1 MHSNQENVNYWPGF
15 VDAIMNVLLNI
26 LFMLCIMAFGLGLV
40 QNKVRESANAS
51 DTPKDT
57 NAKNT
62 SKDSPKPLT
71 FPNEEMIATF
81 DITQIKLKASPTQ
94 GLAVSPALASVSATL
109 SEQNTV
115 ALEFTQNSPQM
126 SQGLKEHIKTL
137 LPQIAQ
143 THDTIVVW
151 AVDNEEIP
159 NTNKLLFRHLMTV
172 RNALI
177 ESGIT
182 PNRIEV
188 HMVPGETK
196 KTAITVYFAPVQ
208 FSPST
213 LAKQ

>member
-40 QNKVRESANAS
+40 QDKVRESANAS

-71 FPNEEMIATF
+71 FPNEETIATF
-81 DITQIKLKASPTQ
+81 AITQIRLKAPPTQ
-94 GLAVSPALASVSATL
+94 GLAASPATASVSANL
-109 SEQNTV
+109 SEQNML
-115 ALEFTQNSPQM
+115 ALEFSHNNQQIS
-126 SQGLKEHIKTL
+126 EEIKDHFKTMI
-137 LPQIAQ
+137 PQIAQ

-159 NTNKLLFRHLMTV
+159 NTNKLLFRHLMAV
-172 RNALI
+172 RNALL
-177 ESGIT
+177 ENGI
-182 PNRIEV
+182 PSNRIHV
-188 HMVPGETK
+188 RILPGETSK
-196 KTAITVYFAPVQ
+196 NTTTVYLAPVSNQ
-208 FSPST
+208 SST